1 MIQHFFLLGKERM
14 LSRQSFLKHVQYK
27 RVNIPKTHI
36 KEWVDRGGYCMG
48 LVIIF
53 TLVTLLAVFA
63 TLRTL
68 REKNFLAGGFAL
80 ATVLVFGWFTIMTVL
95 YNGYPPTA

>member
-1 MIQHFFLLGKERM
+1 M

-68 REKNFLAGGFAL
+68 REKNFSRAAL
-80 ATVLVFGWFTIMTVL
+80 QLQL
-95 YNGYPPTA
+95 YSFSDGLQS

>member
-1 MIQHFFLLGKERM
+1 M

-27 RVNIPKTHI
+27 RVNILKTHI
-36 KEWVDRGGYCMG
+36 EEWVDRGGYCMG

-53 TLVTLLAVFA
+53 ALVTLLAVFA

-68 REKNFLAGGFAL
+68 REKNLFAGGFAI

-95 YNGYPPTA
+95 YNGTPPAA